1 DDIESLRGI
10 PGGRILGVDYGQKR
24 VGLAMSDPFQMMAS
38 TLQTCNAKDQRE
50 LLKEICSL
58 IQSHSVIAIVI
69 GRPLHMSGERGTLAA
84 QVEEFAAILSDQQSS
99 PVFFWDE
106 RWTTVSAEKL
116 LIETGKSPSR
126 HRNKIDQI
134 AAAYLLQSFLD
145 RLNYIKRNE

>member
-1 DDIESLRGI
+1 
-10 PGGRILGVDYGQKR
+10 
-24 VGLAMSDPFQMMAS
+24 
-38 TLQTCNAKDQRE
+38 
-50 LLKEICSL
+50 
-58 IQSHSVIAIVI
+58 
-69 GRPLHMSGERGTLAA
+69 
-84 QVEEFAAILSDQQSS
+84 QQSS